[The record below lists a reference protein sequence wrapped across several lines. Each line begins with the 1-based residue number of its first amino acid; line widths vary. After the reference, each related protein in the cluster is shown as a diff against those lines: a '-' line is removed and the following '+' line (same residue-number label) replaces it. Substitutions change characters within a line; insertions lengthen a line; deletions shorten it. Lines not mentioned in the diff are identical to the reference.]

1 MNVDEIRSGMA
12 ELPVSVV
19 HVSVCGTLSDR
30 SMQSWDWAFGQT
42 PEFTYSIRGQ
52 FAWGNVVRRFCTHR
66 YKLIAYQGGPQ
77 AAEIRSKHGV
87 ILSCTLTPD
96 DTTLSKNLD
105 KLGVVLEGQKYGS
118 VRSDLLDS
126 AEQRLRDVAVWLER
140 EMRS

>member
-1 MNVDEIRSGMA
+1 MGECGASNLYA
-12 ELPVSVV
+12 PVQINSLLG
-19 HVSVCGTLSDR
+19 S
-30 SMQSWDWAFGQT
+30 
-42 PEFTYSIRGQ
+42 
-52 FAWGNVVRRFCTHR
+52 
-66 YKLIAYQGGPQ
+66 Q

-87 ILSCTLTPD
+87 ILSCTLTTD

-105 KLGVVLEGQKYGS
+105 KLGVMLEGQKYGS